1 MTEFN
6 IRTTI
11 NHQLRLDKSA
21 NRRRS
26 RKAMQSIEYRH
37 RRAALRNAFRTVA
50 VDAALIGSI
59 VTAAVVMAACAII

>member
-11 NHQLRLDKSA
+11 NHQLRLDKA
-21 NRRRS
+21 ATQCRS
-26 RKAMQSIEYRH
+26 RKARQNIAYRH
-37 RRAALRNAFRTVA
+37 HRVALRNAFRTVA

-59 VTAAVVMAACAII
+59 VTAAVVMVTCAIV